1 MPLVTQIAPYIKATK
16 TTAADL
22 VTATQPMDLRTVY
35 DWASGTGANQADL
48 IYSDT
53 RTTDATGETLDLDGL
68 TDAFGVAVAFARIKM
83 MLIRAAAGNTLNVLV
98 GGGDW
103 ATWVANS
110 SDITVVR
117 PGGLMLFVAPDVTG
131 YAVTASTG
139 DGLLIKASTTGNVTY
154 DIVLIG
160 ASA

>member
-1 MPLVTQIAPYIKATK
+1 MALVTQIAPYIKATK

-68 TDAFGVAVAFARIKM
+68 TDSFGVSVVFARIKM
-83 MLIRAAAGNTLNVLV
+83 MLIRAAAGNTLDVYV

-110 SDITVVR
+110 SDIVSVK
-117 PGGLMLFVAPDVTG
+117 PGGMLLLVAPAATA